1 MTFSQKKR
9 TSTNQMHVLGKRS
22 RFFLTWQ
29 MMGSMGGCLPGAPQN
44 HSPIGLSRQNMAIR
58 SAIFPGDFLI
68 KRGGTP
74 EFFFIRSM
82 IALGSPR
89 PHRGPRRPAEAGDL
103 PAVEALLAAGADPM
117 AADVGGWTPLMV
129 AAQNGHAEALRQLA
143 GRPPQP
149 FCGPE
154 WTFAMWLL

>member
-1 MTFSQKKR
+1 
-9 TSTNQMHVLGKRS
+9 
-22 RFFLTWQ
+22 
-29 MMGSMGGCLPGAPQN
+29 
-44 HSPIGLSRQNMAIR
+44 
-58 SAIFPGDFLI
+58 
-68 KRGGTP
+68 
-74 EFFFIRSM
+74 M

-143 GRPPQP
+143 GRPPP
-149 FCGPE
+149 
-154 WTFAMWLL
+154 TFLWARMDVCNVAFVKIYTVF